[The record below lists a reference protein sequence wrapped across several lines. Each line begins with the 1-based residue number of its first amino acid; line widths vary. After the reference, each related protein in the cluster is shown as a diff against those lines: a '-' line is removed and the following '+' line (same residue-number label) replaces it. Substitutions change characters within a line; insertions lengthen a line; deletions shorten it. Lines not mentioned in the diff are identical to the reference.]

1 MVADQRQAMSGLE
14 PDIAKMNPAA
24 KGAAAENEQRRDER
38 EPPRAAPH
46 R

>member
-1 MVADQRQAMSGLE
+1 MVADQRQAVSGLE
-14 PDIAKMNPAA
+14 PDIAKMNAA
-24 KGAAAENEQRRDER
+24 AQGAAAEGEQRRDKR

>member
-14 PDIAKMNPAA
+14 PDIAKMNPVA
-24 KGAAAENEQRRDER
+24 KGAAAQNKQRRDER